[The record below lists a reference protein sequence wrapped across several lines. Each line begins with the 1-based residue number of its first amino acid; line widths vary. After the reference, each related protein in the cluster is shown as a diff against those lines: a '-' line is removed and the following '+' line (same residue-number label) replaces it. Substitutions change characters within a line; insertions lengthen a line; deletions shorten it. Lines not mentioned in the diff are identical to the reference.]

1 MDFLQ
6 GSTGALFWPA
16 YLLWIRVD
24 TAERASPADFFFFFF
39 LCGLIQSE
47 IGPDSDCYGLK
58 YLFKQKKE
66 KKKRKKKKKKRK
78 RCDQNTL
85 FGRQTLK
92 ETKPYS
98 HLNYL
103 SLSLSLSL

>member
-24 TAERASPADFFFFFF
+24 TAERASPADFFFF
-39 LCGLIQSE
+39 LCSLMQSE

-66 KKKRKKKKKKRK
+66 KKKREKRRRK
-78 RCDQNTL
+78 NVKDVIKTHCL
-85 FGRQTLK
+85 VGKL
-92 ETKPYS
+92 
-98 HLNYL
+98 
-103 SLSLSLSL
+103 